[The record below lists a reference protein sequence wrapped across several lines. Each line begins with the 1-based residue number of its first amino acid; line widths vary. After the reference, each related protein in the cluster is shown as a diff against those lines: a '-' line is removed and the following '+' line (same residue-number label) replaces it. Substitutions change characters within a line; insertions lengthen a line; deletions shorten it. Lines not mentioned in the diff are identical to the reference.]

1 MIKANF
7 CVTLAL
13 KTEGL
18 SNNYVDSPLCMLYT
32 PKD

>member
-13 KTEGL
+13 KIL
-18 SNNYVDSPLCMLYT
+18 IYVKVVAKSKNTT
-32 PKD
+32 P